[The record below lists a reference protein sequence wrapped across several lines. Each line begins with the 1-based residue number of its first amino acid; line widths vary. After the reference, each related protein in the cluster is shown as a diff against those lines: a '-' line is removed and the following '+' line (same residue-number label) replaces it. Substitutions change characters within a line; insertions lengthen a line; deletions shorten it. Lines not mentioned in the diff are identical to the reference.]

1 MAVLTAVINKDVCPS
16 YWSAAS
22 QSGRCTTAAAWRCPK
37 DRGAHDQVKAVREK
51 HYSFLDCGGK
61 NGKTRMGRLRTKLQA
76 TLERF
81 RNALYRAAEKID
93 PKIEK
98 GVFNLPSAL
107 KSFFVFLLGGLASEE
122 WENNKL
128 LSGMLLA
135 LGFVIAFGA
144 FTFSCVSR
152 DPNRKPKG
160 R

>member
-1 MAVLTAVINKDVCPS
+1 
-16 YWSAAS
+16 
-22 QSGRCTTAAAWRCPK
+22 
-37 DRGAHDQVKAVREK
+37 
-51 HYSFLDCGGK
+51 
-61 NGKTRMGRLRTKLQA
+61 MGRLRTKLQA
-76 TLERF
+76 TLEHF

-152 DPNRKPKG
+152 DHNRKPKG
-160 R
+160 RS